1 MTSLALVVNPSAG
14 KGRAGR
20 VLPEVTGRLRD
31 AGFAVDLW
39 LSRDFDEAR
48 RLTARA
54 ARQQPDVL
62 AVMGGDGMMHLG
74 VNECATLRAE
84 SGAAPVLALVPA
96 GTGNDLCRGLGMDP
110 DDPFAAT
117 ETILSGSARPV
128 DLARTRSRTHQEDRE
143 IWVGTIVASGFDA
156 LANRR
161 ANALPWPKGGLRY
174 PLGVLAELTRF
185 SPLAYRL
192 TIDGEPRELDAMLV
206 AVGNTR
212 AYGGGVLMCPDADA
226 TDGLLDITIIHPV
239 GRLTLA
245 RLLPQTYSGRFVR
258 ASCVERLRAREVV
271 VDGDGLLGYADGEEI
286 GLPPLTITQ
295 VPGAIDVLLPV

>member
-1 MTSLALVVNPSAG
+1 MTSLSLVVNPSAG

-20 VLPEVTGRLRD
+20 VLPEVVGRLRD
-31 AGFAVDLW
+31 AGFEVDLW

-48 RLTARA
+48 TLTARA
-54 ARQQPDVL
+54 ARRRPDVL

-74 VNECATLRAE
+74 VNECAGLRAE
-84 SGAAPVLALVPA
+84 TGEAPALALVPA

-110 DDPFAAT
+110 SDPFAAT
-117 ETILSGSARPV
+117 ETILHGSARPV
-128 DLARTRSRTHQEDRE
+128 DLALTCTDRGE

-185 SPLAYRL
+185 SPLHYRL
-192 TIDGEPRELDAMLV
+192 VIDGVPRELDAMLV

-226 TDGLLDITIIHPV
+226 TDGLLDVTIIHPV
-239 GRLTLA
+239 SRLALL

-258 ASCVERLRAREVV
+258 ASCVERLQAREVV

-286 GLPPLTITQ
+286 GAPPLTVTQ
-295 VPGAIDVLLPV
+295 VPGAIDVLLPA